1 MNVTLALVSW
11 ETKLISYHFS
21 VDEFVIEYCNI
32 ECKYRVLYIYIEY
45 IRGSMATLGNL
56 GRQKIVGSNPDGGK
70 QNIFKKYRSVHNIHE
85 GLPQKNI

>member
-1 MNVTLALVSW
+1 M
-11 ETKLISYHFS
+11 
-21 VDEFVIEYCNI
+21 
-32 ECKYRVLYIYIEY
+32 
-45 IRGSMATLGNL
+45 LGTL